1 MGRKIKEEQD
11 DNKHNHKKVMVIGER
26 NKLVRI
32 EINDEQVGQV
42 NVFKYFR
49 VLVG

>member
-1 MGRKIKEEQD
+1 MDRKIKEEQD
-11 DNKHNHKKVMVIGER
+11 DNKHNHNIVMVIGER
-26 NKLVRI
+26 NKSVRI